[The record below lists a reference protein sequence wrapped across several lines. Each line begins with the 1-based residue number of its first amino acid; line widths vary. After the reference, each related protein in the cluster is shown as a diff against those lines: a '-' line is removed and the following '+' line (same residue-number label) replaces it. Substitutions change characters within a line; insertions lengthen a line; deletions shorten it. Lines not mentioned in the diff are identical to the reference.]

1 MEGIKM
7 QTFEEKA
14 PEITIHPEGYD
25 HCACCPNC
33 FWRDKCSC
41 GEFGDFGICHGYK
54 DDGSSG
60 K

>member
-1 MEGIKM
+1 MEGEFKM
-7 QTFEEKA
+7 TEILEQ

-33 FWRDKCSC
+33 FWRDKCSL
-41 GEFGDFGICHGYK
+41 GEHGDFGICHRYK
-54 DDGSSG
+54 DDGESG